1 MLNRKLSIF
10 VGLFLLFAPIL
21 SQSAGFPPEIKLMT
35 WNVLNDNDLNS
46 TRGQSVLSILEKV
59 QADILV
65 LQEMNLSF
73 VQILKNDHRF
83 SDYRIYSHQQG
94 SNIAG
99 GLAILSKLSLKTTQ
113 RYESLPSMM
122 NRGLL
127 YLMVENKEQ
136 FLCIANV
143 HLESMMDDTSFRIKQ
158 LKSVFEHLR
167 YCDEIIL
174 AGDFNFGKGETE
186 ESIFSKD
193 YQDVWLQ
200 LKTDEK
206 GLTYDRELNELSDD
220 NAFWFEKSRRL
231 DRIYF
236 SSDCLKANHIELIG
250 SQPDKNG
257 NMPSD
262 HFAVLATFSH
272 SDHCKMSRN

>member
-1 MLNRKLSIF
+1 MGNLYHY
-10 VGLFLLFAPIL
+10 LFLLLLPAL
-21 SQSAGFPPEIKLMT
+21 SQSINLPSEIKMIT
-35 WNVLNDNDLNS
+35 WNVLNDSDLNKA
-46 TRGQSVLSILEKV
+46 RGQAVLSVLSKT
-59 QADILV
+59 QADVVV
-65 LQEMNLSF
+65 LQEVNLPF
-73 VQILKNDHRF
+73 VQTLKNDHRF
-83 SDYRIYSHQQG
+83 SEYRVYSLQQ
-94 SNIAG
+94 SNGIAG
-99 GLAILSKLSLKTTQ
+99 GLAILSRLPLKTTQ
-113 RYESLPSMM
+113 KYERLPSMM
-122 NRGLL
+122 SRGLL
-127 YLMVENKEQ
+127 YLILENKEQ
-136 FLCIANV
+136 LLCIANV

-236 SSDCLKANHIELIG
+236 RSDCLNANHIELMG
-250 SQPDKNG
+250 NQADKNG

-262 HFAVLATFSH
+262 HFAVLATFFHKCSL
-272 SDHCKMSRN
+272 